1 MSGGEGLR
9 GDAALGDHPN
19 NHPITGADALHAI
32 TAPVCTASGTR
43 VPGLRLGEQRSHA
56 LLAALPVFRLQPGG
70 FTNKDLRTL
79 ARMTTMAPGTGR
91 CIPKIFLSGGETNR
105 GVCGAFTIRRF
116 RRTPVQMW
124 SEWGS

>member
-1 MSGGEGLR
+1 QIRLTPDGFALPGHHRFTYQPDLSGGEGLR

-19 NHPITGADALHAI
+19 NPPITGADALHAI
-32 TAPVCTASGTR
+32 TGPVCTASGTR

-79 ARMTTMAPGTGR
+79 ARMTTMAP
-91 CIPKIFLSGGETNR
+91 
-105 GVCGAFTIRRF
+105 
-116 RRTPVQMW
+116 
-124 SEWGS
+124 